1 MALVPFLR
9 QVFLSLPLSMGT
21 RTRLVD
27 TVYTFAGPAFSRV
40 PHYQAWQR
48 ARRARGLAPLQLPVP
63 ADLTVEEILDG
74 LRFAEHAQPE
84 VSIIIPTFGNLRMT
98 AACLKAIALAGE
110 RAAYE
115 IIVSDDDSPDPAM
128 AWLELVPGVRFVRQ
142 PRNQGFV
149 GNCNAAASLARGEF
163 LFFLNNDTQ
172 ILNGAIDQ
180 LLETFSFRAD
190 CGMAGSML
198 IYPDGRL
205 QEAGGIV
212 WRDGSAWNFGR
223 LDDPSRSEFRYL
235 REVDYCSGAALM
247 ISSALF
253 NELGRFGAEY
263 APAYYEDT
271 DLAFKV
277 REAGLRLYYQPG
289 SQVIHFE
296 GVSNGTSLAS
306 GLKQYQ
312 VRNAARFREKWAVCL
327 DAEHQP
333 NGTSP
338 VTARERNQATPI
350 VVIVD
355 QYVPRPDR
363 DAGGRSV
370 QHIID
375 TYLREGWRVKFWP
388 HNLWY
393 EPAYTEALQ
402 ARGVE
407 VIYGAEYGDC
417 FGPWLASLGPSVSAV
432 ILNRPLVARDYIED
446 VRRHSRAKVVF
457 YGHDLHWARMQRED
471 VLDRGRNGEAAIA
484 RMRALEERLWQASDL
499 VLYPSDEEVRE
510 VQAKLGVAA
519 VARQIPL
526 FCFDSFSPAEQHP
539 GTGQVLI
546 FVAGFRHPPNIDGV
560 IWFVNEVLPLVRR
573 QYPDT
578 LLRIVGSSPTDEVRA
593 LAGDRVELHADVSDD
608 TLAGLYASSDIAVV
622 PLRFGAGVK
631 GKVVEALRDGLPL
644 VTTSV
649 GAQGLPGVAECIFV
663 RDAAAGFAEAI
674 VALVGAEA
682 LRASTS
688 RAMQD
693 YARRHFTRAAM
704 RAALLGEPVVMQLE
718 PQS

>member
-1 MALVPFLR
+1 MALVSFLR
-9 QVFLSLPLSMGT
+9 QVFLSLPLSMGA

-27 TVYTFAGPAFSRV
+27 AVYTFAGPVFSRV
-40 PHYQAWQR
+40 PHYQAWRR
-48 ARRARGLAPLQLPVP
+48 ARRARGLAPLQLPVLE
-63 ADLTVEEILDG
+63 DLTVEEILDG
-74 LRFAEHAQPE
+74 LRFAEHAQPK

-98 AACLKAIALAGE
+98 AACLKAIALTGDL
-110 RAAYE
+110 AAYE

-128 AWLELVPGVRFVRQ
+128 AWLELVPGVCFVRQ

-149 GNCNAAASLARGEF
+149 GNCNAAASMARGEF

-172 ILNGAIDQ
+172 ILSGAIDK
-180 LLETFSFRAD
+180 LLETFSLRTD
-190 CGMAGSML
+190 CGMVGSML

-223 LDDPSRSEFRYL
+223 FDDPSRSEFRYL

-253 NELGRFGAEY
+253 KELGCFGAEY

-312 VRNAARFREKWAVCL
+312 VRNAARFREKWAACL
-327 DAEHQP
+327 DAGHQP

-338 VTARERNQATPI
+338 LTARERNHAAPI

-393 EPAYTEALQ
+393 EPGYTEALQ
-402 ARGVE
+402 ACGVE
-407 VIYGAEYGDC
+407 VIYGAEYGDR

-432 ILNRPLVARDYIED
+432 ILNRPLVARDYIQD
-446 VRRHSRAKVVF
+446 IRRHSQAKVVF

-471 VLDRGRNGEAAIA
+471 VLGGGRNGEAAIS
-484 RMRALEERLWQASDL
+484 RMRSLEEGLWRASDL
-499 VLYPSDEEVRE
+499 VLYPSDDEVRE
-510 VQAKLGVAA
+510 VQAKQGAA
-519 VARQIPL
+519 GIARQIPL
-526 FCFDSFSPAEQHP
+526 FCFDAFSPAKLRP
-539 GTGQVLI
+539 GIGQVLI

-560 IWFVNEVLPLVRR
+560 VWFVKEVLPLVHA
-573 QYPDT
+573 QFPDT
-578 LLRIVGSSPTDEVRA
+578 VLRIVGSSPTDDVRA
-593 LAGDRVELHADVSDD
+593 LAGARVEIHADVSDD
-608 TLAGLYASSDIAVV
+608 ALAGLYASSDVAVV

-649 GAQGLPGVAECIFV
+649 GAQGLPGVADCIFV
-663 RDAAAGFAEAI
+663 RDAATGFAEAV
-674 VALVGAEA
+674 VALIRSEE
-682 LRASTS
+682 LRSSTS
-688 RAMQD
+688 CSMQN
-693 YARRHFTRAAM
+693 YASRHFTRSAM
-704 RAALLGEPVVMQLE
+704 REALLGEQTLWVSE
-718 PQS
+718 